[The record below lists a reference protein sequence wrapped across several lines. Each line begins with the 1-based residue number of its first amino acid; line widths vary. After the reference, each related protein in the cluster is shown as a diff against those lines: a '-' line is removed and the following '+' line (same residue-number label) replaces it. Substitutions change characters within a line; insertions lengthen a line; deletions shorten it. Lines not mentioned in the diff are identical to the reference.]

1 METKYI
7 KEIQVNNN
15 SVTAINNCN
24 QIVSWLSSVI
34 TEIEETSG
42 TVTIS
47 KTDGTQIN
55 IPIEQ
60 GVTSNELNSKL
71 EKYYTQLEVNDMIE
85 DIKLSLDK
93 FITDERFRMILD
105 INSGSKSSSC
115 GGDCDGGCGGCCGFN
130 TCCLN
135 FLTAFVDNRECC
147 GGITLIDNMGN
158 QINILE
164 NLNVYDIVETSTGTY
179 HVTKCDDEFDIVVGD
194 MVIDNGDNTYTVN
207 PGDDRPAFTIDGN
220 HTTVEDNGDGTY
232 TFCNYDDTDCFTID
246 MSVIPTIPQISKWLI
261 YDNNGNDAFYPEQGN
276 KTSAIPVPGYGLLEF
291 QTIDII
297 FADVDTADGN
307 ITQGNSQHNQYT
319 HNGVVLND
327 RPSSIPSTTCTDT
340 VASVGGSQVAFPYSY
355 GLHDDYVISGTTLP
369 ESIYNDIGL
378 CKIMVSGGIPI
389 TDLTKNLVLG
399 NQQQSKLITKTAE
412 KVVNDTYEIWSDMVK
427 YGYKNHIKSAPLL
440 TRYINNDLTKDIKL
454 LDDMESFV
462 ASVGEYHE

>member
-60 GVTSNELNSKL
+60 GVTSSELNSKL

-164 NLNVYDIVETSTGTY
+164 ELKVHDITDNGDGTY
-179 HVTKCDDEFDIVVGD
+179 HITKCDEEWDTTRTQ
-194 MVIDNGDNTYTVN
+194 VI
-207 PGDDRPAFTIDGN
+207 
-220 HTTVEDNGDGTY
+220 DNGDGTY
-232 TFCNYDDTDCFTID
+232 TFINWDGSEFTLELEAL
-246 MSVIPTIPQISKWLI
+246 PTLSKWLI
-261 YDNNGNDAFYPEQGN
+261 YNGVDKEPWYPEADVAN
-276 KTSAIPVPGYGLLEF
+276 AVLVPVPGYTFLEF
-291 QTIDII
+291 QNIDV
-297 FADVDTADGN
+297 AWLDVNSEGTEPFVQN
-307 ITQGNSQHNQYT
+307 TQSNQFP
-319 HNGVVLND
+319 HNGNLSNAGTPYDYLNVVD
-327 RPSSIPSTTCTDT
+327 SCSSFGYTDT
-340 VASVGGSQVAFPYSY
+340 VYPYNYNMLGNYELEGKSTTSVIATDIALGYVTVAM
-355 GLHDDYVISGTTLP
+355 G
-369 ESIYNDIGL
+369 
-378 CKIMVSGGIPI
+378 VSM
-389 TDLTKNLVLG
+389 TDLTTRASQINDMPAKQKALLLGTADSITNTVYDIWKKSHSKNYRHHEEATG
-399 NQQQSKLITKTAE
+399 
-412 KVVNDTYEIWSDMVK
+412 
-427 YGYKNHIKSAPLL
+427 LL
-440 TRYINNDLTKDIKL
+440 TEYLNDGVAEVKRTGNTA
-454 LDDMESFV
+454 MEDFI
-462 ASVGEYHE
+462 ARVGGDYVE